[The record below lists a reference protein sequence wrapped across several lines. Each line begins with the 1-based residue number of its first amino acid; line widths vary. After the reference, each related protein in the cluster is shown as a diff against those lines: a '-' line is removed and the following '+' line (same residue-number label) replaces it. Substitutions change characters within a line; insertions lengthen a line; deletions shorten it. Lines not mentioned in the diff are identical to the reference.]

1 MVPVDTR
8 QPEDLAGL
16 TRLQGAMV
24 EAAYANLPPGG
35 RLVYVTC
42 TINPAENEK
51 VVKAFL
57 RQNTSFELVE
67 KIQYLPNTHGTD
79 GFFLCKM
86 KKSSNLVER

>member
-1 MVPVDTR
+1 MPVK
-8 QPEDLAGL
+8 QLAIL
-16 TRLQGAMV
+16 SASSQYLK
-24 EAAYANLPPGG
+24 PGG
-35 RLVYVTC
+35 TLLYSTC

-57 RQNTSFELVE
+57 RQNSSFEMVE

-86 KKSSNLVER
+86 QKSSNLVEKQ